1 VTLKLFPSGVG
12 GLCEGNRRADKGGE
26 QFWHS
31 YIVPY
36 IVLEPPRRLLYLRVA
51 VVAGT
56 IASMALSHKLWL
68 STRFYPLTPVFPSL
82 KPIPSPWDYV
92 LFGATLVALALSALT
107 PRLIP
112 FFATLAVVLA
122 VCDQSRLQPW
132 FYEYFF
138 LLLGVAFASPNACRI
153 IVAGTY
159 FWSGAQKLNAGF
171 ITDVFP
177 WMLEPFLRHL
187 PHAAQALVHPLSVAA
202 PFIELWIGIALL
214 GRKFR
219 VPAVVVAIAMHV
231 FILIALSPW
240 GQNYNHVVW
249 PWNVT
254 MAAAVVIL
262 FWKTNESSRQ
272 VLFSRNPFHI
282 AALLLFGLA
291 PALSFFGLWDHY
303 LSAAMYTSNRNQG
316 KIFITNALFERLPDG
331 ISDYARVE
339 TPEINSIDISEWSAA
354 ELNVPPYPEVRI
366 YKNVA
371 RKICQYAENPS
382 DARLSITSKSTVGK
396 SITGS
401 SYTCAALKN
410 P

>member
-1 VTLKLFPSGVG
+1 
-12 GLCEGNRRADKGGE
+12 
-26 QFWHS
+26 
-31 YIVPY
+31 VPGP
-36 IVLEPPRRLLYLRVA
+36 EKRLPYLRVA
-51 VVAGT
+51 IVAGT
-56 IASMALSHKLWL
+56 LAGMILSRPLWV
-68 STRFYPLTPVFPSL
+68 STRFYPLTPVFPFL
-82 KPIPSPWDYV
+82 KPIPSPFDHV
-92 LFGATLVALALSALT
+92 LFYATLLALVLSALT

-138 LLLGVAFASPNACRI
+138 LLLGVAFASPNACRL
-153 IVAGTY
+153 IVAATY

-171 ITDVFP
+171 INDVFP

-187 PHAAQALVHPLSVAA
+187 PQGAQGLVHPLSVAA

-219 VPAVVVAIAMHV
+219 TPAVVVGVAMHL

-249 PWNVT
+249 PWNIA

-262 FWKTNESSRQ
+262 FWKTNDSARQ
-272 VLFSRNPFHI
+272 VLFSKNAFHI
-282 AALLLFGLA
+282 AALLLFAFA
-291 PALSFFGLWDHY
+291 PALSFFGRWDHY
-303 LSAAMYTSNRNQG
+303 LSAAMYTSNTNHG
-316 KIFITNALFERLPDG
+316 TIFISDKLFDRLPDG
-331 ISDYARVE
+331 IGKYAWVE
-339 TPEINSIDISEWSAA
+339 TPEIDSIDIAEWSAS
-354 ELNVPPYPEVRI
+354 ELNVPPYPEIRI

-371 RKICQYAENPS
+371 RKICQYAEKPTE
-382 DARLSITSKSTVGK
+382 ARLSITSKSVIGK

-401 SYTCAALKN
+401 SYTCAALK
-410 P
+410 

>member
-1 VTLKLFPSGVG
+1 
-12 GLCEGNRRADKGGE
+12 
-26 QFWHS
+26 
-31 YIVPY
+31 VPDT
-36 IVLEPPRRLLYLRVA
+36 ERRLLYLRVTI
-51 VVAGT
+51 VAGT

-68 STRFYPLTPVFPSL
+68 SARFYPLTPVFPFL
-82 KPIPSPWDYV
+82 RPIPSPFDTI
-92 LFGATLVALALSALT
+92 LFGATLLALALSALT

-112 FFATLAVVLA
+112 FFATLAVVLV

-132 FYEYFF
+132 FYEYVF
-138 LLLGVAFASPNACRI
+138 LLVGVAFASPNACRL

-187 PHAAQALVHPLSVAA
+187 PHGAQALVHPLSVAA

-219 VPAVVVAIAMHV
+219 TPAVVVAIAMHV

-249 PWNVT
+249 PWNIA
-254 MAAAVVIL
+254 MAAAVGIL
-262 FWKTNESSRQ
+262 FWKTKESARQ
-272 VLFSRNPFHI
+272 VLLGKNPFHI

-303 LSAAMYTSNRNQG
+303 LSSAMYTSNRNQG
-316 KIFITNALFERLPDG
+316 TIYFSGKLFERLPDG
-331 ISDYARVE
+331 IGEYARVE
-339 TPEINSIDISEWSAA
+339 TPDIDSIDISEWSAS
-354 ELNVPPYPEVRI
+354 ELSVPPYPEVRI

-371 RKICQYAENPS
+371 RRICEYAEDPTE
-382 DARLSITSKSTVGK
+382 ARLSITSKSTIGK

-401 SYTCAALKN
+401 SYTCGVLKK
-410 P
+410 